1 MCIQDE
7 AILLDGLDEAIA
19 GSSDCGRLIY
29 DYQKMLALFMKRED
43 WTEEEA
49 GEWISYNV
57 MGVQPNGKGFIMMY
71 NLEMTDIEEI
81 FA

>member
-29 DYQKMLALFMKRED
+29 DYQKMLVLFMKRED

-49 GEWISYNV
+49 GEWIS
-57 MGVQPNGKGFIMMY
+57 
-71 NLEMTDIEEI
+71 
-81 FA
+81 

>member
-49 GEWISYNV
+49 EEWISYNV
-57 MGVQPNGKGFIMMY
+57 MGVQGNGKGFIMMY